1 MAIRPFVIN
10 RDIQSLPDNDKRNVL
25 IDVSEYDGMVESHS
39 VQPLNR
45 YTASQAIE
53 SWDCEEDYFIDNE
66 YTIMFAMQYHKSD
79 GIPVVITH
87 RVEERK
93 GTLADYNKINKLR
106 EQVLL
111 DLDEPGTVVHDLLIR
126 GMTARK
132 MWYRIETETLD
143 FVTPV

>member
-1 MAIRPFVIN
+1 M
-10 RDIQSLPDNDKRNVL
+10 
-25 IDVSEYDGMVESHS
+25 
-39 VQPLNR
+39 QPLNR

-66 YTIMFAMQYHKSD
+66 YTIKFAMQYHKSD

-93 GTLADYNKINKLR
+93 GTLADYNKINRLR